1 MFHWPQTKLVGSGVP
16 LSPPGN
22 LETVRG
28 VACLL
33 LVAYHV
39 VGNTV
44 ARGLKLPPSSD
55 WHYAMAS
62 FDLIRMPLF
71 TILSGFL
78 YGQRRAQLHELQAF
92 ALKKLRRLGLP
103 LLVLTVLT
111 VVGRHWVYG
120 ESLDLITPLSHSYEH
135 FWFLQALLI
144 IFALIALVDSI
155 WMPSA
160 EVILILAL
168 GAAFESSRHSELTT
182 LFSIGSALYLVPYFL
197 FGLLLS
203 QSPEILNNRHTG
215 WLAIVVAAATLW
227 IHQLSL
233 LGYFPEITR
242 NSLVGL
248 GCGVAFCV
256 LMLRFLPRIQIL
268 HTVGHYSYSIYLWHV
283 VFAAAGRVA
292 FIAIDISATWI
303 LFLGSVVVGLFGP
316 ILLHKSV
323 HKLPIISTPILGL
336 SDSRRMTGGGSAAG
350 AQPRTVEAHVRAG
363 GWRRSRPQRKGR
375 AIRRESP
382 HSIN

>member
-1 MFHWPQTKLVGSGVP
+1 MFHLPQTKLVSRGIL
-16 LSPPGN
+16 LSPPRN

-39 VGNTV
+39 VGNTI

-78 YGQRRAQLHELQAF
+78 YGQRRTQLHDLGIF

-111 VVGRHWVYG
+111 VAGRHWVYG
-120 ESLDLITPLSHSYEH
+120 ERLDLITALIHSYEQ
-135 FWFLQALLI
+135 FWFLQALLV
-144 IFALIALVDSI
+144 IFALVALVDSV

-160 EVILILAL
+160 GVILILAL

-182 LFSIGSALYLVPYFL
+182 LFSIGSALYLLPYFL

-203 QSPEILNNRHTG
+203 QSPEILNNRHAG
-215 WLAIVVAAATLW
+215 WLAIVVATATVW

-233 LGYFPEITR
+233 LGYLPEITR
-242 NSLVGL
+242 NSLAGL
-248 GCGVAFCV
+248 GCGIAFCI
-256 LMLRFLPRIQIL
+256 LMLRFLPRIQML
-268 HTVGHYSYSIYLWHV
+268 HAVARYSYSIYLWHV
-283 VFAAAGRVA
+283 AFAAAGRLA
-292 FIAIDISATWI
+292 LIAIDIGATWV
-303 LFLGSVVVGLFGP
+303 LFLGSVAVGLVGP

-323 HKLPIISTPILGL
+323 HTLPIISTAILGL
-336 SDSRRMTGGGSAAG
+336 SDSRRTTARELTAG
-350 AQPRTVEAHVRAG
+350 AEPHAL
-363 GWRRSRPQRKGR
+363 GR
-375 AIRRESP
+375 IYGKIEG
-382 HSIN
+382 